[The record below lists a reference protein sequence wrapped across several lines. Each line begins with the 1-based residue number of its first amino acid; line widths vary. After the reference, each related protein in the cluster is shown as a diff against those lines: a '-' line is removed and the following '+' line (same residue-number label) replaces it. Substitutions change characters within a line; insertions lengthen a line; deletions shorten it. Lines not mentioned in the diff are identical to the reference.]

1 MAPNMSPR
9 IAGLRDNLVSRMPI
23 RKTADQAKLAG
34 EYITTVLIHYLTWQ
48 ARLIRPRPR
57 SVVIW
62 PEVLA
67 SPHYA
72 VHQADVERLKAEF
85 EAGMDVN
92 AALSGQVRTNVYA
105 GDLPRK
111 TTAMTQEEWVKKAWK
126 GKDRMRVLVD
136 AHHLHLGPRQSDG
149 TVGRTGPL
157 LFAGVAPDQAF
168 FLTIGNHDSFD
179 DGSITKMMHDKLE
192 AEAMATGGGV
202 YMPPG
207 GGVTLGGTKV
217 VDTLRAIEIVKTL
230 ELVDQKLDEQN
241 AAGYAIRIDWDDIL
255 IVDPQ
260 GKEFKRIK
268 GKL

>member
-9 IAGLRDNLVSRMPI
+9 IADLRDNLVSRMPI
-23 RKTADQAKLAG
+23 RKAADQAKLAG
-34 EYITTVLIHYLTWQ
+34 EYITTVLIQYLTWQ

-85 EAGMDVN
+85 ETGTDVN

-126 GKDRMRVLVD
+126 GKDRLRVLVD
-136 AHHLHLGPRQSDG
+136 AHHLHRRQNWPALVCRCRSRSGIFPHDWRPR
-149 TVGRTGPL
+149 
-157 LFAGVAPDQAF
+157 
-168 FLTIGNHDSFD
+168 
-179 DGSITKMMHDKLE
+179 
-192 AEAMATGGGV
+192 
-202 YMPPG
+202 
-207 GGVTLGGTKV
+207 
-217 VDTLRAIEIVKTL
+217 
-230 ELVDQKLDEQN
+230 
-241 AAGYAIRIDWDDIL
+241 
-255 IVDPQ
+255 
-260 GKEFKRIK
+260 
-268 GKL
+268 